1 MKNKYIYKMYKVQE
15 YTTTLFI
22 LLNAIVGILL
32 DVANNCIITGGE
44 LIVIMI
50 TTITTWRR

>member
-15 YTTTLFI
+15 YTMALFI

-44 LIVIMI
+44 LIVITI